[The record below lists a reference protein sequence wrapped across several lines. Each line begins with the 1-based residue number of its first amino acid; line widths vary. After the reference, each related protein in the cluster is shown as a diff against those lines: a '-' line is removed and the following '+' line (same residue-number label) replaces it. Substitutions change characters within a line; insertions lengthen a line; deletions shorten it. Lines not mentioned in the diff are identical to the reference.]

1 MSLQRTIQFTERHAF
16 TLRGEFYNV
25 FNHGNLGINGVG
37 TSPSYTLINPDFNNL
52 PGSLQWRADGSH
64 VRKVLLLEDQ
74 LRQFK
79 VGSHQKNGFPLFV
92 RAGRCLVSAIWNLDM
107 LVSELEQR
115 RVRQATFGVLVRTS
129 IIIYRKRPGGSAGAG
144 MEADLPF
151 PGALGETLTGA
162 GLGRPMPVF
171 NSK

>member
-92 RAGRCLVSAIWNLDM
+92 
-107 LVSELEQR
+107 SELEQR

-162 GLGRPMPVF
+162 GLGRPMPAF